1 MNDEQFIFR
10 FADPSLAERVRR
22 ALREVEPLNSP
33 MDLSFP
39 GRSLALFVT
48 GMWTGIVAWDPFEVD
63 AECRHACRM
72 DDYARHLANGNAI
85 ILCMELDF
93 HPSITLSIG
102 DAAVSSDAEPGRR
115 GQLLFEGRTYR
126 VDLLDLPTVVESYKT
141 LDDANLLKTGDIGQ
155 VLLVGGEITPG
166 QIECRDGVTPPMRNA
181 RERHFKQLPKLDNKV
196 GHLNHG
202 KWHILIS

>member
-102 DAAVSSDAEPGRR
+102 DAAVSSDA
-115 GQLLFEGRTYR
+115 
-126 VDLLDLPTVVESYKT
+126 VVESYKT